1 MSHRGSTLPGDDP
14 RIITAQ
20 GTVSSETASSASR
33 ISNTNRTIPLKYL
46 DLSNLPDEGTPYA
59 STEIFSDVAQT
70 NVTPGIT
77 TWIKHQE
84 SQHVCLQEAQLVT
97 DSILDVALERQ
108 LNPKWRGTDT
118 HLTRNL
124 IAPV

>member
-70 NVTPGIT
+70 NMTPGIT
-77 TWIKHQE
+77 TWIKH
-84 SQHVCLQEAQLVT
+84 LQEWTCMSTRSTA
-97 DSILDVALERQ
+97 SYRQ
-108 LNPKWRGTDT
+108 YPGRG
-118 HLTRNL
+118 
-124 IAPV
+124 AGEAA